1 MQQTSNPSC
10 GATGLLSEPPFSARD
25 DATLLREMNE
35 LSRWHLSGCDAYRAV
50 WPAFGE
56 AQSFAELPFLH
67 VGVFKHRIW
76 RTSGEGIAH
85 QRTLKSSSTSG
96 TSSQIALDGRSGAL
110 QAQSSAAIL
119 KDLLGADQRPLLILD
134 DVKSLQQRGEVSAR
148 VTAAMSLRPLSTEMH
163 FLLSGSENAQSLD
176 WNKVGELCAKSP
188 RLLVYGFTWM
198 LWMGWAQGTIPDDVR
213 AAMAKTQ
220 VFFVHSGGWKKLE
233 AMKVSREQFDGALC
247 GMCAPGSGVLDFYGL
262 VEQVGIIYPLCA
274 AGFRHV
280 PRWASVIVRDPWT
293 MQPLIN
299 EPGMLQLM
307 NPLAFGA
314 PYHNVLT
321 EDMGRMVEGDCKCG
335 RTGQRFELLG
345 RMPKAEVRGCA
356 NV

>member
-1 MQQTSNPSC
+1 MSKLLQQS
-10 GATGLLSEPPFSARD
+10 PFAQRD
-25 DATLLREMNE
+25 EATLLREMND
-35 LSRWHLSGCDAYRAV
+35 LSLWHLDGCPAYRAV
-50 WPAFGE
+50 WPEFTE
-56 AQSFAELPFLH
+56 ARSLEELPFLH
-67 VGVFKHRIW
+67 VGVFKHRVW
-76 RTSGEGIAH
+76 RTTGEGIAH

-119 KDLLGADQRPLLILD
+119 KDSLGADQRPLLILD
-134 DVKSLQQRGEVSAR
+134 DVRSLQQRGEVSAR

-163 FLLSGSENAQSLD
+163 FLLAQSDVPASMNWQALLD
-176 WNKVGELCAKSP
+176 VCSKHP

-198 LWMGWAQGTIPDDVR
+198 LWMAWAKGEMPTEVR
-213 AAMAKTQ
+213 EALAKVQ
-220 VFFVHSGGWKKLE
+220 VHFVHSGGWKKLE
-233 AMKVSREQFDGALC
+233 ALKVSREEFDRSLLSTV
-247 GMCAPGSGVLDFYGL
+247 APGSGALDFYGL

-274 AGFRHV
+274 EGYRHV
-280 PRWASVIVRDPWT
+280 PRWAAVLARDPWSLA
-293 MQPLIN
+293 PLRS

-307 NPLAFGA
+307 NSLAFGA

-321 EDMGRMVEGDCKCG
+321 EDMGRVVEGVCECG
-335 RTGQRFELLG
+335 RPGQRFELLG